1 MNSGNFFAELKR
13 RNVYKVAIAYIVGG
27 WALSQGIAQVFP
39 VFDVPNWAIRVLV
52 VLIVAG
58 LPVALVLAWM
68 FELTPQGIKR
78 TETAD
83 AMPAATR
90 RKKHVW
96 IYVVVVGVLMSVGL
110 FLLGRYSAVTGA
122 PRPITQPEARPGFQ
136 SQTATVPD
144 KSIAVLP
151 FDNLS
156 RDPDNAYF
164 AEGVQDEIL
173 TRLAKIG
180 DLKVISRTSTEKYK
194 SAPANLREIA
204 QQLGVANIV
213 EGSVQKAN
221 DQVRVNVQLI
231 NALTDAHLWA
241 DTYDRK
247 LLDIFSA
254 ETEIAKTI
262 ADTLQAKL
270 SGSEK
275 TAISKKP
282 TANPEAYELY
292 LKARFFWNKRTGNDL
307 KTAADYFQR
316 AIDADPSYGSAY
328 AGLAQSYL
336 LIPVFGAGAPREFF
350 PKATVAAY
358 RAIKLDETS
367 AEGHSTLAMLL
378 LFDFKFK
385 ESEDEFRRAIELNP
399 NYATAHHWF
408 GNSLLVT
415 LGRFDEAIKQ
425 GERAVELDP
434 LSLIINADLGSSLM
448 IARRYDEA
456 IAQLRRTLALDG
468 NFGYA
473 HWNLG
478 EALYLKGDA
487 SAAIA
492 EYEKAA
498 TLDNDPQILALLA
511 RAYAET
517 GKKEKA
523 LEILAQL
530 KALGQQS
537 FVRNYLYTIIYTG
550 LGDKATAIDY
560 LEKARDGGESPDTT
574 WLKVDPIFDPLRD
587 EPRFQ
592 QLVAKLFPPESK

>member
-1 MNSGNFFAELKR
+1 MNSGNFFGELRR
-13 RNVYKVAIAYIVGG
+13 RNVYKVAVAYIVAG
-27 WALSQGIAQVFP
+27 WALAQGIAQVFP
-39 VFDVPNWAIRVLV
+39 VFDIPNWV
-52 VLIVAG
+52 VRLIVLLIIIG

-90 RKKHVW
+90 KKKHVW
-96 IYVVVVGVLMSVGL
+96 IYVVVIGLLLSIGL
-110 FLLGRYSAVTGA
+110 FLLGRYSAVNGTS
-122 PRPITQPEARPGFQ
+122 RQSEA
-136 SQTATVPD
+136 ATVPD

-204 QQLGVANIV
+204 QQLGVAHIV

-247 LLDIFSA
+247 LLDIFSV
-254 ETEIAKTI
+254 ESDIAKTI

-292 LKARFFWNKRTGNDL
+292 LKARFFWNKRTGADL
-307 KTAADYFQR
+307 KTAAQYFER
-316 AIDADPSYGSAY
+316 ALTADPSYGSAY

-336 LIPVFGAGAPREFF
+336 LIPVFGAGAPRDFF
-350 PKATVAAY
+350 PKAMVAAH

-367 AEGHSTLAMLL
+367 AEGHSALAMLV

-385 ESEDEFRRAIELNP
+385 ESEEEFRRAIELNP

-415 LGRFDEAIKQ
+415 LGRFDEAIKE

-434 LSLIINADLGSSLM
+434 LSLIINADLGSTLM

-478 EALYLKGDA
+478 EALYLKGDIP
-487 SAAIA
+487 AAIS

-498 TLDNDPQILALLA
+498 ALDDDPQILALLG
-511 RAYAET
+511 RAYADT
-517 GKKEKA
+517 GKREQA
-523 LEILAQL
+523 LEILQKL
-530 KALGQQS
+530 NEKGQQHY
-537 FVRNYLYTIIYTG
+537 VRKYLYTVVYTG

-560 LEKARDGGESPDTT
+560 LEKANEDGDSPDTT
-574 WLKVDPIFDPLRD
+574 WLKVDPIFDPLRN

-592 QLVAKLFPPESK
+592 QLIAKMFPPNPK

>member
-1 MNSGNFFAELKR
+1 MNSSNFFAELKR

-39 VFDVPNWAIRVLV
+39 VFDVPTWAIRVLV

-275 TAISKKP
+275 SAISKKP

-350 PKATVAAY
+350 PKATAAAH

-399 NYATAHHWF
+399 NYAPARFWY
-408 GNSLLVT
+408 GECLMY
-415 LGRFDEAIKQ
+415 LGRFVEGIAQIN
-425 GERAVELDP
+425 RAHELDP
-434 LSLIINADLGSSLM
+434 LSLVYSSNLGWAYH
-448 IARRYDEA
+448 IARQDDQAITQLQKVIESDRGFHMAYFYLGMAYESKGMYEEA
-456 IAQLRRTLALDG
+456 IAAYKTSRDLSG
-468 NFGYA
+468 GYP
-473 HWNLG
+473 G
-478 EALYLKGDA
+478 
-487 SAAIA
+487 I
-492 EYEKAA
+492 
-498 TLDNDPQILALLA
+498 
-511 RAYAET
+511 
-517 GKKEKA
+517 
-523 LEILAQL
+523 
-530 KALGQQS
+530 
-537 FVRNYLYTIIYTG
+537 TG
-550 LGDKATAIDY
+550 LGHAYAAAGQRSEALNIISQLESDLKQTNRVRATAFSIIFSGLNDRDKAFEW
-560 LEKARDGGESPDTT
+560 LEKAYEQRYEGVIFIKVQPYYDNLRGDPRYYDL
-574 WLKVDPIFDPLRD
+574 LKRIGLNP
-587 EPRFQ
+587 
-592 QLVAKLFPPESK
+592 

>member
-1 MNSGNFFAELKR
+1 VNETPSFFSELRR
-13 RNVYKVAIAYIVGG
+13 RNVYKVAVAYIVAG

-39 VFDVPNWAIRVLV
+39 VFDIPNWVIRLIV
-52 VLIVAG
+52 VLIIIG
-58 LPVALVLAWM
+58 LPISLVLAWM

-90 RKKHVW
+90 KKKHVW
-96 IYVVVVGVLMSVGL
+96 IYVIVIGVLLSVGL
-110 FLLGRYSAVTGA
+110 FLLGRYSAVNGA
-122 PRPITQPEARPGFQ
+122 PRQSEA
-136 SQTATVPD
+136 ATVPD

-204 QQLGVANIV
+204 QQLGVAHIV

-247 LLDIFSA
+247 LLDIFSV
-254 ETEIAKTI
+254 ESDIAKTI

-292 LKARFFWNKRTGNDL
+292 LKARFFWNKRTGADL
-307 KTAADYFQR
+307 KTAAQYFER
-316 AIDADPSYGSAY
+316 ALTADPSYGSAY

-336 LIPVFGAGAPREFF
+336 LIPVFGAGAPRDFF
-350 PKATVAAY
+350 PKAMVAAH

-367 AEGHSTLAMLL
+367 AEGHSALAMLV

-385 ESEDEFRRAIELNP
+385 ESEEEFRRAIELNP

-415 LGRFDEAIKQ
+415 LGRFDEAIKE

-434 LSLIINADLGSSLM
+434 LSLIINADLGSTLM

-478 EALYLKGDA
+478 EALYLKGDIP
-487 SAAIA
+487 AAIS

-498 TLDNDPQILALLA
+498 ALDDDPQILALLG
-511 RAYAET
+511 RAYADT
-517 GKKEKA
+517 GKREQA
-523 LEILAQL
+523 LEILQKL
-530 KALGQQS
+530 NEKGQQHY
-537 FVRNYLYTIIYTG
+537 VRKYLYTVVYTG

-560 LEKARDGGESPDTT
+560 LEKANEDGDSPDTT
-574 WLKVDPIFDPLRD
+574 WLKVDPIFDPLRN

-592 QLVAKLFPPESK
+592 QLIAKMFPPNPK

>member
-1 MNSGNFFAELKR
+1 MDSGNLFAELKR
-13 RNVYKVAIAYIVGG
+13 RNVFKVAVAYIVAG
-27 WALSQGIAQVFP
+27 WALSQGVAQVFP
-39 VFDVPNWAIRVLV
+39 VFDVPNWVIR
-52 VLIVAG
+52 LIVTLIIIG
-58 LPVALVLAWM
+58 LPIALVLAWM

-90 RKKHVW
+90 KKKHVW
-96 IYVVVVGVLMSVGL
+96 IYVVVIGVLLSIGL
-110 FLLGRYSAVTGA
+110 FLLGRYSAVNGA
-122 PRPITQPEARPGFQ
+122 PRQSEA
-136 SQTATVPD
+136 ATVPH

-204 QQLGVANIV
+204 QQLGVAHIV

-247 LLDIFSA
+247 LLDIFSV
-254 ETEIAKTI
+254 ESDIAKTI

-292 LKARFFWNKRTGNDL
+292 LKARFFWNKRTGGDL
-307 KTAADYFQR
+307 KTAAQYFER
-316 AIDADPSYGSAY
+316 ALTADPSYGSAY

-336 LIPVFGAGAPREFF
+336 LIPVFGAGAPRDFF
-350 PKATVAAY
+350 PKAMAAAR

-367 AEGHSTLAMLL
+367 AEGHSALAMLV

-385 ESEDEFRRAIELNP
+385 ESEEEFRRAIELNP

-415 LGRFDEAIKQ
+415 LGRFDEAIKE

-434 LSLIINADLGSSLM
+434 LSLIINADLGSTLM

-478 EALYLKGDA
+478 EALYLKGDIP
-487 SAAIA
+487 AAIS

-498 TLDNDPQILALLA
+498 VFDDDPQILALLG
-511 RAYAET
+511 RAYADT
-517 GKKEKA
+517 GKREQA
-523 LEILAQL
+523 LEILQKL
-530 KALGQQS
+530 KEKGQQHY
-537 FVRNYLYTIIYTG
+537 VRKYLYTVVYTG

-560 LEKARDGGESPDTT
+560 LEKANEDGDTPDTT
-574 WLKVDPIFDPLRD
+574 WLKVDPIFDPLRN

-592 QLVAKLFPPESK
+592 QLIAKMFPPNPK

>member
-1 MNSGNFFAELKR
+1 MKISNFFAELKR
-13 RNVYKVAIAYIVGG
+13 RNVYKVAVAYAVVAWLTIQAASIFLPAFNAPQ
-27 WALSQGIAQVFP
+27 WTMQV
-39 VFDVPNWAIRVLV
+39 VILVLV
-52 VLIVAG
+52 IG
-58 LPVALVLAWM
+58 FPVALVFSWA
-68 FELTPQGIKR
+68 FEITPEGIVR
-78 TETAD
+78 ESETAAD
-83 AMPAATR
+83 QSIPHHTGRKIVALTIVLAVIAA
-90 RKKHVW
+90 
-96 IYVVVVGVLMSVGL
+96 GL
-110 FLLGRYSAVTGA
+110 FVFQLIR
-122 PRPITQPEARPGFQ
+122 AR
-136 SQTATVPD
+136 STSSLSTNATSTTN

-204 QQLGVANIV
+204 QQLGVAHIV

-247 LLDIFSA
+247 LLDIFSV
-254 ETEIAKTI
+254 ESDIAKTI

-275 TAISKKP
+275 TAIAKKP

-292 LKARFFWNKRTGNDL
+292 LKGRFFWNKRTGNDL

-336 LIPVFGAGAPREFF
+336 LIPVFGAGAPRDFF
-350 PKATVAAY
+350 PKSMVAAHQ
-358 RAIKLDETS
+358 AIKLDETS
-367 AEGHSTLAMLL
+367 AEGHSALAMLL

-385 ESEDEFRRAIELNP
+385 ESEEEFRRAIELNP

-415 LGRFDEAIKQ
+415 LGRFDEAIKE

-434 LSLIINADLGSSLM
+434 LSLIINADLGSTLM

-456 IAQLRRTLALDG
+456 IAELRRTLALDG

-498 TLDNDPQILALLA
+498 TLDDDPQILALLG

-517 GKKEKA
+517 GKKDKA
-523 LEILAQL
+523 LEILGKL

-537 FVRNYLYTIIYTG
+537 FVRNYLYTILYTG

-560 LEKARDGGESPDTT
+560 LEKARDGGETPDTT